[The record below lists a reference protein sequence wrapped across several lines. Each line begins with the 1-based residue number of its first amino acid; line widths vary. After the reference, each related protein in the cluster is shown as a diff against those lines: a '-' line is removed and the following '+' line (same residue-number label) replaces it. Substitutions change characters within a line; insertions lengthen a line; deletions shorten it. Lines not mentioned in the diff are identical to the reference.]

1 MIACVA
7 GGSQVQ
13 VQCVGHIPGLVRCA
27 EFPCND
33 VPAVI
38 IEKCPQ
44 VEPTPA
50 DDLEIGEVGLP
61 ELVRPSGLVVKQ
73 IFGGQSQIGRAGDQ
87 IVGLEDAIDRSLLRK
102 ILFVSVNCTAS
113 SRGDRSLS

>member
-1 MIACVA
+1 
-7 GGSQVQ
+7 
-13 VQCVGHIPGLVRCA
+13 
-27 EFPCND
+27 
-33 VPAVI
+33 
-38 IEKCPQ
+38 
-44 VEPTPA
+44 
-50 DDLEIGEVGLP
+50 
-61 ELVRPSGLVVKQ
+61 VKQ